1 MFMWAYFICFCIQT
15 TYAESPFSNIGKKKE
30 EQQEAISA
38 AEKAAEKAKK
48 DKQTRVLV
56 LQWNNQT
63 ADFTDTTLQR
73 NIASAIDRT
82 EITFLPAVD
91 LFQGGR
97 EIRDRTIPP
106 ERQPAKVPDE
116 NISKVLQ
123 AVNAIAG
130 TPWDAL
136 TPNEWQEEGQK
147 LLQATQ
153 LFWFVDRVEL
163 REPLFLLYNQLG
175 NAANNMNNSV
185 PPFFERIGPESPN
198 YYWYLAATLAEQDP
212 SLMNKVS
219 DAEIAAYIQQYIDRL
234 RSGVFPSM
242 KIDFQIEGNF
252 NKEDF
257 DETYEVFVN
266 GLPREIDSNGQ
277 IDVFLGRSDI
287 YLKRKDTGHGLSD
300 KYIADKT
307 DEKAYTVM
315 DNAHKLMIVEFREQL
330 LYYENECSPRVGD
343 NILAQLAIYAKMH
356 PQVKEQIYITY
367 PKFGNPNKMWIWRF
381 DPSTTSLN
389 LVATGDEEFPVH
401 FVATIGTGM
410 LFTQANVS
418 FDLQEVTDV
427 GGQETT
433 EAIGGADVENGVDVS
448 ADGIT
453 NKAIKTIDGFSGYA
467 PIALDLRG
475 HYNNVMVNTGIE
487 FGWNLNDEAQW
498 IEYFQTPGKH
508 NPSRTEFQD
517 PPIKTLEISCDENN
531 VCTNKEVF
539 YEPKFNRAI
548 YFGLGYAF
556 GRDASYGLGPRVAF
570 RSTFLNVPHSWV
582 PTGHFGWAFQVGEAY
597 NRRVRWVAD
606 VDLRLGS
613 MIARQRS
620 LYIDQM
626 YESGETGTFFA
637 PGSMEPIFGLTAG
650 VGATF

>member
-1 MFMWAYFICFCIQT
+1 MFIWVYVFCLIIQPT
-15 TYAESPFSNIGKKKE
+15 FAESPFSNIGKKKE
-30 EQQEAISA
+30 EQKEAISE
-38 AEKAAEKAKK
+38 AEKAAEMAKR

-63 ADFTDTTLQR
+63 ADYTDPTLQR
-73 NIASAIDRT
+73 NVASAIDRT

-91 LFQGGR
+91 LYQGGR

-106 ERQPAKVPDE
+106 ERQPARVPDE
-116 NISKVLQ
+116 NISKVLE

-136 TPNEWQEEGQK
+136 TPNEWQDEGQK
-147 LLQATQ
+147 LLEASQ

-242 KIDFQIEGNF
+242 KIDFQIEGDF
-252 NKEDF
+252 NKEEF
-257 DETYEVFVN
+257 DKTYEVFVN

-315 DNAHKLMIVEFREQL
+315 DNAHKLMTVEFREQL
-330 LYYENECSPRVGD
+330 SYYEAECSPRVGD
-343 NILAQLAIYAKMH
+343 NILAKLAIYAKMH
-356 PQVKEQIYITY
+356 PQVKDQIYVTY
-367 PKFGNPNKMWIWRF
+367 PKFGNPNKLWIWRF
-381 DPSTTSLN
+381 DPKTTSLN
-389 LVATGDEEFPVH
+389 KVASGDEDFPVH
-401 FVATIGTGM
+401 FALTANTGM
-410 LFTQANVS
+410 LFTKANIGFGENAGEGEDPEALIQSLVP
-418 FDLQEVTDV
+418 VV
-427 GGQETT
+427 GF
-433 EAIGGADVENGVDVS
+433 A
-448 ADGIT
+448 
-453 NKAIKTIDGFSGYA
+453 GYV
-467 PIALDLRG
+467 PFGLDLRG
-475 HYNNVMVNTGIE
+475 HYNNIMVNTGIE
-487 FGWNLNDEAQW
+487 FGVSANDETEW
-498 IEYFQTPGKH
+498 VEYFQTPGKH
-508 NPSRTEFQD
+508 NPSRTGYD
-517 PPIKTLEISCDENN
+517 EITTQKLICDENGEN
-531 VCTNKEVF
+531 CAMQEIF
-539 YEPKFNRAI
+539 YEPTFNRAT
-548 YFGLGYAF
+548 YFGVGYAF

-582 PTGHFGWAFQVGEAY
+582 PTGHFGWSFQVGEY
-597 NRRVRWVAD
+597 SRRVRFIID
-606 VDLRLGS
+606 TDLRAGA

-620 LYIDQM
+620 LYIDKC
-626 YESGETGTFFA
+626 YERGDEGGTFA
-637 PGSMEPIFGLTAG
+637 PCSMEPIFGMTIGAGLT
-650 VGATF
+650 F

>member
-1 MFMWAYFICFCIQT
+1 MVIWTYLICFFIQT
-15 TYAESPFSNIGKKKE
+15 TYAQSPFSNLGKKKE
-30 EQQEAISA
+30 EQQEAISE
-38 AEKAAEKAKK
+38 AEKAAEMAKK

-63 ADFTDTTLQR
+63 ANYTDPTLQR
-73 NIASAIDRT
+73 NVSSAIDRT
-82 EITFLPAVD
+82 EVTFLPAVD

-106 ERQPAKVPDE
+106 ERQPARVPEE
-116 NISKVLQ
+116 NIAKVLQ

-147 LLQATQ
+147 LLEATQ

-219 DAEIAAYIQQYIDRL
+219 DAEIAGYIQQYIDRL

-242 KIDFQIEGNF
+242 KIDFQIEG
-252 NKEDF
+252 DF
-257 DETYEVFVN
+257 DKEKFDKTYEVFVN

-277 IDVFLGRSDI
+277 IDVYLGRSDI

-300 KYIADKT
+300 KYVADKT

-356 PQVKEQIYITY
+356 PQVKDQIYITY

-401 FVATIGTGM
+401 FAATLNTGM
-410 LFTQANVS
+410 LFSKANINVEFQEIDSPPQDSTDIADGIDVS
-418 FDLQEVTDV
+418 K
-427 GGQETT
+427 
-433 EAIGGADVENGVDVS
+433 EAIGEQIINTV
-448 ADGIT
+448 
-453 NKAIKTIDGFSGYA
+453 DGFSGYL
-467 PIALDLRG
+467 PLGLDLRG
-475 HYNNVMVNTGIE
+475 HYNNFMFNTGIE
-487 FGWNLNDEAQW
+487 LGWNMDDESQW
-498 IEYFQTPGKH
+498 IEYFQTPGKYS
-508 NPSRTEFQD
+508 PSRKEFQN
-517 PPIKTLEISCDENN
+517 PQIKTLEINCDE
-531 VCTNKEVF
+531 TNTCSTTEIF
-539 YEPKFNRAI
+539 YEPKVNRAL
-548 YFGLGYAF
+548 YFGVGYAF
-556 GRDASYGLGPRVAF
+556 GRDASYGLGPRFAF

-582 PTGHFGWAFQVGEAY
+582 PTGHFGWTLQVGESY
-597 NRRVRWVAD
+597 NRRIRWIAD
-606 VDLRLGS
+606 VDLRAGS

-620 LYIDQM
+620 FYVDQM
-626 YESGETGTFFA
+626 YAQGEESGFFA
-637 PGSMEPIFGLTAG
+637 AGAMEPIFGMTIG
-650 VGATF
+650 IGSTF